1 MRCLLFLALLGV
13 VSGCASGTASRY
25 RANGHYTVCKCEG
38 RERNPTPGEASSWRD
53 DERVDVVCEGKV
65 TGCHLGTM
73 TVPGHP
79 RMADPDEPN

>member
-1 MRCLLFLALLGV
+1 MRCLLILALFGV
-13 VSGCASGTASRY
+13 VAGCASGTASRY

-38 RERNPTPGEASSWRD
+38 RERAPTPSEADSWRA
-53 DERVDVVCEGKV
+53 DERVDIVCEGKV

-79 RMADPDEPN
+79 HVADTSAPD